1 MRGEVR
7 AGRREAAGD
16 GGARSVQ
23 GSTCAARRMDP
34 ELEATIVSHIG
45 SVPRSAIKTSR
56 PIE

>member
-23 GSTCAARRMDP
+23 GSTCAASRIDP

-45 SVPRSAIKTSR
+45 SVPRSAIKPSR